1 LQRNPPWSRLETV
14 KRRLAAILTAVLA
27 PGAAECAF
35 EPVQQAPWIAAG
47 SSSALFPQCA
57 AVMFENPAGTALLE
71 GWSVSA
77 SASRPFGL
85 RRLDRASVAGSLP
98 SGGMCFSAGA
108 LASGDDGYSELT
120 FTAGASRRIIAGLA
134 CGVSVS
140 AHRLSISGYGSCAA
154 FSSDAGLVARPMD
167 GVLTA
172 LSVRGLARSRLG
184 DSGDPAV
191 PRSASFSAGVAP
203 VERLGLSAALTFTEG
218 LDPEP
223 SFTAGYAATGSL
235 FVRLGMS
242 SDPSRFAL
250 SLTFGAGPVEFLY
263 GLGFHPDLGETHSA
277 GVAFGCAA
285 HVPVPLLRDT
295 PAPPPPPGPDAMVD
309 INTAGIEELCSLPG
323 IGPAR
328 AEAIVAYRLSH
339 GPFTSIERIMDV
351 PGIGL
356 SLFEGMRS
364 RLAVE

>member
-1 LQRNPPWSRLETV
+1 MD
-14 KRRLAAILTAVLA
+14 RRLAAAMTALLV
-27 PGAAECAF
+27 PGAAESAF
-35 EPVQQAPWIAAG
+35 EPVQQSPWIAAG

-71 GWSVSA
+71 GWSISA

-85 RRLDRASVAGSLP
+85 GRLDRASLAGSLP
-98 SGGMCFSAGA
+98 SGAACFSAGA
-108 LASGDDGYSELT
+108 LASGDEGYSELT
-120 FTAGASRRIIAGLA
+120 FTAGASRRIVTGLA

-140 AHRLSISGYGSCAA
+140 AHRLSISGYGSCTA

-167 GVLTA
+167 GVLSA
-172 LSVRGLARSRLG
+172 LAVRGLVRSRLG

-223 SFTAGYAATGSL
+223 SFTAGYSPAGSL
-235 FVRLGMS
+235 VIRLGLS

-277 GVAFGCAA
+277 GVAFGRAA
-285 HVPVPLLRDT
+285 HVPVPLVSDI
-295 PAPPPPPGPDAMVD
+295 PALPPEPSPDAIVH
-309 INTAGIEELCSLPG
+309 INTAGIDELCSLPG

-328 AEAIVAYRLSH
+328 AEAIVAYRLEH
-339 GPFTSIERIMDV
+339 GPFSDVEQLMDV
-351 PGIGL
+351 PGIGP

-364 RLAVE
+364 RLAL